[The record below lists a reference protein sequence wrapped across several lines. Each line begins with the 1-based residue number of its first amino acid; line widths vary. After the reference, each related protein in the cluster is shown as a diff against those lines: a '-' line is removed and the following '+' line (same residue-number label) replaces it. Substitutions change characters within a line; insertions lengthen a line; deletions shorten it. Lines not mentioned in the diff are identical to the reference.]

1 MSSAR
6 RDGQNHPFIWGPGQA
21 SIGRMTT
28 PQTIQPSPAAS
39 TTNAPIL
46 MTREGELALRE
57 ELARLRE
64 EVEVQ
69 LPKRLRQA
77 REFGEAS
84 GNDDYLQ
91 ILEEEAITTA
101 RINSLSRALAMA
113 RIIDPAEELEGVAT
127 VRSRVTMRVAGTIIE
142 RRLLGSHEPVGP
154 DEMSVGSPI
163 GKAIM
168 GRSAGES
175 VIVELPG
182 GEVRSLEILAVVS
195 EDPPS
200 S

>member
-91 ILEEEAITTA
+91 ILEENVSDDDLALVEQAVASCPKSAI
-101 RINSLSRALAMA
+101 S
-113 RIIDPAEELEGVAT
+113 
-127 VRSRVTMRVAGTIIE
+127 
-142 RRLLGSHEPVGP
+142 
-154 DEMSVGSPI
+154 
-163 GKAIM
+163 
-168 GRSAGES
+168 
-175 VIVELPG
+175 IVD
-182 GEVRSLEILAVVS
+182 A
-195 EDPPS
+195 
-200 S
+200 